1 MKKIAFWG
9 SVIALTVWTL
19 AIIVMGVSLLGDIDT
34 EVIKVCSYVMIG
46 CLVVLAPCSGYRV
59 WLKQQEYEELK
70 ETVRQLKENR
80 K

>member
-19 AIIVMGVSLLGDIDT
+19 AIIVMGVSLLGGIDA

-46 CLVVLAPCSGYRV
+46 CLVVLAPCSAYRV